1 MQEFIVSETNKI
13 FNKAIKR
20 FAQKEKIDEKEVSI
34 LLTLSKDENKDV
46 LYKVCVHHTP
56 KYEVS
61 ILQVL
66 GVRIDLKGYSL
77 LVPPQI
83 KKILE
88 GFKQER
94 NSEEIDV
101 CVYISRDEDGDDIW
115 YYLFDKGKLVNQ
127 FALKDVLKI
136 E

>member
-13 FNKAIKR
+13 FKKAIKN
-20 FAQKEKIDEKEVSI
+20 FAKKEKVDESEVSI
-34 LLTLSKDENKDV
+34 LLTLSRDENKDV
-46 LYKVCVHHTP
+46 LYKICVHHTP
-56 KYEVS
+56 KY
-61 ILQVL
+61 QVNIMEIL
-66 GVRIDLKGYSL
+66 GVRIDLKGYSV

-88 GFKQER
+88 GFEQQK

-101 CVYISRDEDGDDIW
+101 CVYISRDEDADDIW
-115 YYLFDKGKLVNQ
+115 YYLFDEGRLVSQ
-127 FALKDVLKI
+127 FALKNVLKI

>member
-13 FNKAIKR
+13 FKKAIKN
-20 FAQKEKIDEKEVSI
+20 FAQKEKVDESEVSL
-34 LLTLSKDENKDV
+34 LLTLSKDESRNV
-46 LYKVCVHHTP
+46 IYKVCVHHVP
-56 KYEVS
+56 KYEVG

-88 GFKQER
+88 GFEQQRDSK
-94 NSEEIDV
+94 EIDV
-101 CVYISRDEDGDDIW
+101 CIYLSRDEDADDVW
-115 YYLFDKGKLVNQ
+115 YYLFDGGKLVQQ
-127 FALKDVLKI
+127 FALVDVLKI

>member
-13 FNKAIKR
+13 FNKAIKK
-20 FAQKEKIDEKEVSI
+20 FAQKEKVDEKEVSI

-88 GFKQER
+88 GFEQQR
-94 NSEEIDV
+94 NSKEIDV
-101 CVYISRDEDGDDIW
+101 CVYISRDEDADDIW
-115 YYLFDKGKLVNQ
+115 YYLFDGGKLVSQ